1 MYLQEQQVIASAVH
15 SLGLSWFTFRAKQCE
30 RIHPRGVGMTGKDC
44 QTVGRLFKVFLGWT
58 AFKDDVGNVVAV
70 ESKDGATVAVPQSVP
85 HTPEEISKAKQR
97 FNAMSAQL
105 VADYCEER
113 GANIWRKNNN
123 GKTVNM
129 YVKDLRIMALALFNA
144 QSPIVVVLA
153 RAAAALKVGVALHNA
168 FVVMNKPV
176 HVTGD
181 LAVKEVM
188 QEVLQQFWVFDELT
202 KTDLTKNIVVRRSLL
217 IGCLALLTQ
226 FDFVGGMYAL
236 DDHGGERN
244 IQDMKSQLRATHGRG
259 GPKAAAARVSTFTS
273 IPRLGVPT
281 QGMAGMDERNLDA
294 EVSNMIDRLAG
305 EGYLMVDF
313 EEHARMERRIT
324 RSNVYGYQS
333 EHHVRMALQETRVI
347 SVWHVGPDIFV
358 QRKIDEK
365 CRKLCVT
372 DAKDCGGLVVV
383 DIEMEDIDEDADS
396 EMWVVRGA
404 DWLPAIVISFVLN
417 NGGKRWTA
425 VGKDYGEWVIKENN
439 KGQKELRWGWYY
451 ENMS

>member
-1 MYLQEQQVIASAVH
+1 
-15 SLGLSWFTFRAKQCE
+15 
-30 RIHPRGVGMTGKDC
+30 
-44 QTVGRLFKVFLGWT
+44 KVFLCWT

-259 GPKAAAARVSTFTS
+259 G
-273 IPRLGVPT
+273 
-281 QGMAGMDERNLDA
+281 
-294 EVSNMIDRLAG
+294 
-305 EGYLMVDF
+305 
-313 EEHARMERRIT
+313 
-324 RSNVYGYQS
+324 
-333 EHHVRMALQETRVI
+333 
-347 SVWHVGPDIFV
+347 
-358 QRKIDEK
+358 
-365 CRKLCVT
+365 
-372 DAKDCGGLVVV
+372 
-383 DIEMEDIDEDADS
+383 
-396 EMWVVRGA
+396 
-404 DWLPAIVISFVLN
+404 
-417 NGGKRWTA
+417 
-425 VGKDYGEWVIKENN
+425 
-439 KGQKELRWGWYY
+439 
-451 ENMS
+451 